1 MTAIQDNAYALT
13 AAADQITALA
23 NTLQTSALHYQ
34 GNSAHLA
41 AQAAWNQIGLTQK
54 VIYHQTQAAIH
65 LTCAAQ
71 LKAAGR

>member
-13 AAADQITALA
+13 ATADAITAQA
-23 NTLQTSALHYQ
+23 NTLQTSQLHYQ
-34 GNSAHLA
+34 GCNAHNA
-41 AQAAWNQIGLTQK
+41 AAAAWNALVVIQK
-54 VIYHQTQAAIH
+54 TTYHQVQAATH